1 MVIKNNTDN
10 IIELPHKG
18 DGEILADL
26 IKKHLEDKEKEKRH
40 KDEINK
46 KEK

>member
-1 MVIKNNTDN
+1 MVIKNDTDN

-26 IKKHLEDKEKEKRH
+26 IQKHLEDKEKEKRY
-40 KDEINK
+40 KDEINNK
-46 KEK
+46 KK